1 MTDMTE
7 KKKKHSDITVKK
19 VLLTLAGALIYAA
32 GLGMFLDPNKLSA
45 GGVAGIALLIDH
57 LLPGVGVGILILI
70 LNIPILLFGMWKFGK
85 RFMVLTVLALAVSS
99 PLADVLQKY
108 LAPGL
113 DDMLLNALVGGAL
126 LGVGMGLLFR
136 AGASSGGMDIVTK
149 YLHKKKP
156 HMKMGILHLLLDCV
170 ILTLTLLVFRQLD
183 IVLYAALGLFVSSYV
198 MNVVLYGTDEARM
211 VYIVSDRPR
220 ELADE
225 LLRHQNLGVTF
236 LKGQGAYTGADK
248 TVLLCV
254 LRPKQLPPAREFV
267 AGCDPKAFMIVT
279 GASAVFGVG
288 FKDYHAENL

>member
-156 HMKMGILHLLLDCV
+156 HMKMGIFICCS
-170 ILTLTLLVFRQLD
+170 T
-183 IVLYAALGLFVSSYV
+183 A
-198 MNVVLYGTDEARM
+198 
-211 VYIVSDRPR
+211 
-220 ELADE
+220 
-225 LLRHQNLGVTF
+225 
-236 LKGQGAYTGADK
+236 
-248 TVLLCV
+248 
-254 LRPKQLPPAREFV
+254 
-267 AGCDPKAFMIVT
+267 
-279 GASAVFGVG
+279 
-288 FKDYHAENL
+288 